1 MFKYTKTTL
10 KKIEDIFKAQGY
22 TVRYEKGS
30 FTSGYCLVEERKI
43 AIINR
48 FYDTEGR
55 INTLLDILSTA
66 TDVNEDLF
74 EEKEQKFY
82 NQIMKKASAKKE
94 EEEET
99 PESTGASVTLE
110 EVISNED

>member
-10 KKIEDIFKAQGY
+10 KKIEEIFKTQGY

-66 TDVNEDLF
+66 TDINEELF

-82 NQIMKKASAKKE
+82 NQLMKSSAKKE
-94 EEEET
+94 DEREET
-99 PESTGASVTLE
+99 PVQKGASITLE
-110 EVISNED
+110 DVISNED

>member
-1 MFKYTKTTL
+1 MFKYTKNTL
-10 KKIEDIFKAQGY
+10 KKIEEIFKTQGY

-66 TDVNEDLF
+66 TDINEELF
-74 EEKEQKFY
+74 EQKEQKFY
-82 NQIMKKASAKKE
+82 NQLMKASAQKE
-94 EEEET
+94 EEGEEEET
-99 PESTGASVTLE
+99 EGASVTIE
-110 EVISNED
+110 EIIADED

>member
-10 KKIEDIFKAQGY
+10 KKIEEIFKTQGY

-55 INTLLDILSTA
+55 INTLLEILSTA
-66 TDVNEDLF
+66 TDINEELF

-82 NQIMKKASAKKE
+82 NQIMKASAKKE
-94 EEEET
+94 EEET
-99 PESTGASVTLE
+99 PETTKEASE
-110 EVISNED
+110 IISNED

>member
-1 MFKYTKTTL
+1 MFKYTKNTL
-10 KKIEDIFKAQGY
+10 KKIEEIFKAQGY

-66 TDVNEDLF
+66 TDVNEELF

-82 NQIMKKASAKKE
+82 NQIMKSSAKKE
-94 EEEET
+94 EEKPET
-99 PESTGASVTLE
+99 KDAPITLE
-110 EVISNED
+110 EVISNEN

>member
-10 KKIEDIFKAQGY
+10 KKIEEIFKTQGY

-66 TDVNEDLF
+66 TDINEELF

-82 NQIMKKASAKKE
+82 NKLMKSALAEGE
-94 EEEET
+94 EKEET
-99 PESTGASVTLE
+99 PANKGASVTLE

>member
-10 KKIEDIFKAQGY
+10 KKIEEIFKTQGY

-66 TDVNEDLF
+66 TDINEELF

-82 NQIMKKASAKKE
+82 NQLMKSATAEEEKE
-94 EEEET
+94 EP
-99 PESTGASVTLE
+99 PEQKGASVTLE
-110 EVISNED
+110 DIISNED

>member
-66 TDVNEDLF
+66 TDINEELF

-82 NQIMKKASAKKE
+82 NQIMKSNAKKE
-94 EEEET
+94 ENKEET
-99 PESTGASVTLE
+99 PEQKGASVTLE